1 MPSLL
6 AKRTEK
12 SRERNKDQAGGQKQ
26 RTGESKRTAAE
37 KGEVVDETT
46 ARTSSALR
54 QTVLTEP
61 DRVHLRFDRLG

>member
-1 MPSLL
+1 MTGKSPGSRVPSLL

-12 SRERNKDQAGGQKQ
+12 SRERKDPGAEA
-26 RTGESKRTAAE
+26 GESKRRAAE

-46 ARTSSALR
+46 ARTSSA
-54 QTVLTEP
+54 QP